1 MQKRVLLILGL
12 IGALYFEMFAFANNT
27 GARDAMMISLFEPD
41 EFAQYPVVMRML
53 TSQPAW
59 KQAVFDFIAYRHYYY
74 GSSFYFGSALLLLPV
89 KLAAGLEHTQLN
101 MLLLRQFV
109 SVLPMLAA
117 LLLLTWLQTRFR
129 SYFWSIGLFVLLLS
143 IPAVV
148 ENSLWWHVDSLAVL
162 FVVLTLYF
170 LDRDALRLRRDFYL
184 AAASTGLAVGTKIIG
199 VFFVVAVPLYLL
211 IAIAQRRATWQRAI
225 LSGVAFVA
233 VMAAAIVIANPF
245 LLLRSE
251 FDRMFSLLTRQ
262 AEAMSAGWTLHYASG
277 PASWLGVL
285 RAYYGGLTFIGLA
298 LVSLAVGTWRSESRL
313 RSILIAAW
321 AIPFGLYVLLTIAIK
336 PTHFF
341 LPILLP
347 VFSSLAVWE
356 GAARSGP
363 AQGEGLA
370 RWLPRLGIGL
380 AAVIVVYQFM
390 LNVRADASLYREAL
404 TREHTNGA
412 LVFYSELEGKFLPR
426 LPADVRLKV
435 FRDVRMYFPEGP
447 RWTVRTFWNA
457 SYRTIENI
465 KPDLIV
471 LWYQRVLDYTQEG
484 AREQAIDPETFQ
496 SVYDFYVDADND
508 QLRGYRLLYRDAT
521 GLFFASQ
528 AAYEAYFR

>member
-1 MQKRVLLILGL
+1 
-12 IGALYFEMFAFANNT
+12 
-27 GARDAMMISLFEPD
+27 
-41 EFAQYPVVMRML
+41 
-53 TSQPAW
+53 
-59 KQAVFDFIAYRHYYY
+59 
-74 GSSFYFGSALLLLPV
+74 
-89 KLAAGLEHTQLN
+89 
-101 MLLLRQFV
+101 
-109 SVLPMLAA
+109 
-117 LLLLTWLQTRFR
+117 
-129 SYFWSIGLFVLLLS
+129 
-143 IPAVV
+143 
-148 ENSLWWHVDSLAVL
+148 
-162 FVVLTLYF
+162 
-170 LDRDALRLRRDFYL
+170 
-184 AAASTGLAVGTKIIG
+184 
-199 VFFVVAVPLYLL
+199 
-211 IAIAQRRATWQRAI
+211 
-225 LSGVAFVA
+225 
-233 VMAAAIVIANPF
+233 
-245 LLLRSE
+245 
-251 FDRMFSLLTRQ
+251 
-262 AEAMSAGWTLHYASG
+262 
-277 PASWLGVL
+277 
-285 RAYYGGLTFIGLA
+285 
-298 LVSLAVGTWRSESRL
+298 VSLAVGTWRSESRL

-321 AIPFGLYVLLTIAIK
+321 AIPFGLYVLFTIAIK
-336 PTHFF
+336 PTHFY

-356 GAARSGP
+356 GVVSSRP

-370 RWLPRLGIGL
+370 RWLPRLGIGV
-380 AAVIVVYQFM
+380 AAVLVVYQFA
-390 LNVRADASLYREAL
+390 LNVRAGASLYREAL

-412 LVFYSELEGKFLPR
+412 LVFYAELQRSFLPR
-426 LPADVRLKV
+426 LPADAQLKV